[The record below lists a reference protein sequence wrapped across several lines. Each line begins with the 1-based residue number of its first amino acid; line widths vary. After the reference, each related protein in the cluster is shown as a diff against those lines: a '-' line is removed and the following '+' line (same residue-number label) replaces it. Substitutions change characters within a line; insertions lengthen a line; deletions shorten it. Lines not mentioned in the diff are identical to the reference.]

1 MALTT
6 GAIGI
11 GFGASALTSSRT
23 GRGGGGGAG
32 RLGATRGTDGNVTG
46 WVAGIKN
53 TIRDRV
59 GGGDDSSD
67 ARIGAAIRTTT
78 TTACNTTLSHR
89 PGVQRPRG
97 RVLKRE
103 SANRIDM
110 CRTEPKCR
118 SVQLQPAF
126 LFGEWL
132 EQAKCRDR
140 VGSVR
145 DPLVSLSD

>member
-1 MALTT
+1 
-6 GAIGI
+6 
-11 GFGASALTSSRT
+11 
-23 GRGGGGGAG
+23 
-32 RLGATRGTDGNVTG
+32 GNLTG

-97 RVLKRE
+97 RVLNRE

-118 SVQLQPAF
+118 SVQASAAI
-126 LFGEWL
+126 LFREFFQ
-132 EQAKCRDR
+132 QAKCR
-140 VGSVR
+140 S
-145 DPLVSLSD
+145 